1 MINNYQQPKDFLI
14 PNDVWWIVYEENTK
28 QVISYIQPPGER
40 GYLSSPH
47 ILITTNIKEE
57 LEEYIINNDLVLP
70 LKPDMPFSPIYSI
83 E

>member
-28 QVISYIQPPGER
+28 QIISYIQSPAER

-47 ILITTNIKEE
+47 ILVTTNTKKE
-57 LEEYIINNDLVLP
+57 LEQYIVDNNLILSQE
-70 LKPDMPFSPIYSI
+70 LKENNYPIYNI